1 MRVRS
6 ITRFMYVLAIVA
18 LIAGFP
24 ACDSALNEFV
34 SVLSGDDTPQLTRLS
49 GEIPIGVVLALTGQF
64 DSAVG
69 IPMQQG
75 FELAREEINNA
86 QLGNARLTFIT
97 EDTRSESAVEAFNKL
112 IDEDGVPIIIGL
124 AISTQAAK
132 AFPIAQ
138 ENQVVA
144 FSPLSAASGLSALGD
159 FIFRASL
166 TTDMLISRG
175 VEATQEKLGYKKVAT
190 IYDASDLY
198 SRSSNAAAQT
208 ALTAKGIEVL
218 TMEAFLSGET
228 DFSEQLTKIKALN
241 PDAIFISVLPL
252 KIPQVMIQARQLGIP
267 TSVPFI
273 TPQLSIEQVRAAGP
287 VAEGVITFISWSS
300 VSPTP
305 GNQTFVQSY
314 SDKYGIEPNAWA
326 AQSYA
331 ALYILAKAMAKA
343 GSTDSTAI
351 RDALATIMDLPT
363 ILGQFSFDPDGDA
376 IYDPKILVVKDGQ
389 FEVFE

>member
-1 MRVRS
+1 MRVRR
-6 ITRFMYVLAIVA
+6 ITRFTHVLAIVA

-24 ACDSALNEFV
+24 ACDNALNEFV

-64 DSAVG
+64 DSGVG

-86 QLGNARLTFIT
+86 QLGSARLTFIT
-97 EDTRSESAVEAFNKL
+97 EDTRSESAIDAFNKL

-138 ENQVVA
+138 ENGVVA
-144 FSPLSAASGLSALGD
+144 FSPVSAASGLSALGD
-159 FIFRASL
+159 FLFRAAL
-166 TTDMLISRG
+166 TTDVLISRG
-175 VEATQEKLGYKKVAT
+175 VEATQEKLGYKKVAI

-208 ALTAKGIEVL
+208 AFTAKGIEVL
-218 TMEAFLSGET
+218 TTESVLGGET
-228 DFSEQLTKIKALN
+228 DFTEQLTKIKALN
-241 PDAIFISVLPL
+241 PDAIFISVLPSRM
-252 KIPQVMIQARQLGIP
+252 PQVMIQARQLGIP

-273 TPQLSIEQVRAAGP
+273 GPQFSIEQVRAAGP
-287 VAEGVITFISWSS
+287 VADGVITFISWSS

-305 GNQTFVQSY
+305 GNQDFVQNY
-314 SDKYGIEPNAWA
+314 SRKYGAAPNAWA

-331 ALYILAKAMAKA
+331 TLYILAEAMAKA

-351 RDALATIMDLPT
+351 RDALANVMDFPT
-363 ILGQFSFDPDGDA
+363 ILGQFSFNSVGDA
-376 IYDPKILVVKDGQ
+376 IYDPKILIVKEGQ

>member
-1 MRVRS
+1 MMLV
-6 ITRFMYVLAIVA
+6 
-18 LIAGFP
+18 
-24 ACDSALNEFV
+24 
-34 SVLSGDDTPQLTRLS
+34 
-49 GEIPIGVVLALTGQF
+49 
-64 DSAVG
+64 
-69 IPMQQG
+69 
-75 FELAREEINNA
+75 
-86 QLGNARLTFIT
+86 
-97 EDTRSESAVEAFNKL
+97 
-112 IDEDGVPIIIGL
+112 
-124 AISTQAAK
+124 IST
-132 AFPIAQ
+132 
-138 ENQVVA
+138 
-144 FSPLSAASGLSALGD
+144 LGV
-159 FIFRASL
+159 
-166 TTDMLISRG
+166 G
-175 VEATQEKLGYKKVAT
+175 NV
-190 IYDASDLY
+190 
-198 SRSSNAAAQT
+198 AAQT

-376 IYDPKILVVKDGQ
+376 IYDPKILIVKDGQ